1 VALQIQN
8 LRTTKQK
15 LMECDVMTFD
25 NPNKSFTWFTQSIH
39 VTRFRHIVNLNIEFT
54 HPITAIAGVNRSGK
68 TSLLLLMACSHE
80 NFLRPDATSSS
91 IGIREHGWNDVL
103 SFTSH
108 ETINADYQYGMEWRH
123 AARIFQGTGK
133 RLHTSRAWSGIGK
146 KSSDNKRS
154 NAKIRGREVRFIDL
168 ERLLPAR
175 AFSDSLLRKA
185 NTAAA
190 TPLSQDIAQAFS
202 YIFDTP
208 VTSISEAGWHL
219 NRRCF
224 VIERPGVVYSTYNA
238 ATGEEAVI
246 YLLKDLI
253 ESPKNS
259 LILIEEIEAGIH
271 PSVLRKVLD
280 IVHIVSWIDKKQIIF
295 TTHSP
300 TAFSAVDAK
309 SRRFIESV
317 NDQWRCSSGISM
329 QAASSKMDSVAHP
342 LVQLY
347 CEDDLAQFL
356 ITKQILAI
364 TESESHAQRLINV
377 IPSGP
382 IDQVKNDYTRHQRN
396 FKHLRAKLGFC
407 AVFDGDYKN
416 DSAYSN
422 FHENDNEFSVFIYP
436 YDKPEKFLVRAYLS
450 TNPNGNLEA
459 ALSHI
464 DHHTLFST
472 MVELGLAADANDA
485 RNRCFEAFSNSPEYQ
500 KHSEDLQA
508 LIKRA
513 IAHFTAL
520 PD

>member
-1 VALQIQN
+1 VTLQIQN
-8 LRTTKQK
+8 LHPTKKK
-15 LMECDVMTFD
+15 LLHCDVMTFD
-25 NPNKSFTWFTQSIH
+25 NSNNSFTWFTQSIH
-39 VTRFRHIVNLNIEFT
+39 VTRFRHIFNLNINFT

-103 SFTSH
+103 SFTAH
-108 ETINADYQYGMEWRH
+108 ETINADYQYEMEWRH
-123 AARIFQGTGK
+123 ASRTFQGTGK

-146 KSSDNKRS
+146 KSSDKKRL
-154 NAKIRGREVRFIDL
+154 NAKIRGREVRLIDL

-175 AFSDSLLRKA
+175 AFSDSLLKKA
-185 NTAAA
+185 NTAST
-190 TPLSQDIAQAFS
+190 TPLCQDIAQAFS

-208 VTSISEAGWHL
+208 VTSISEAGLHL

-224 VIERPGVVYSTYNA
+224 VIERPEVVYSTYNA

-253 ESPKNS
+253 ESPNNS

-280 IVHIVSWIDKKQIIF
+280 IVHIVSWQDKKQIIF

-300 TAFSAVDAK
+300 TAFSAVDTT
-309 SRRFIESV
+309 SRRFIESAK
-317 NDQWRCSSGISM
+317 NRWSCSSGISM
-329 QAASSKMDSVAHP
+329 QAASSKMDSIAHP

-347 CEDDLAQFL
+347 CEDSLAQFL
-356 ITKQILAI
+356 ITKQIVAI
-364 TESESHAQRLINV
+364 TEFESHAQRLINV
-377 IPSGP
+377 ILSGP
-382 IDQVKNDYTRHQRN
+382 INEVKNDYTRHKRN
-396 FKHLRAKLGFC
+396 FEQLRPKLGFC
-407 AVFDGDYKN
+407 AVFDGDYQN
-416 DSAYSN
+416 DSAYSI
-422 FHENDNEFSVFIYP
+422 FHENHDEFSVFIYP

-450 TNPNGNLEA
+450 TNPNTELEA
-459 ALSHI
+459 ALKHVN
-464 DHHTLFST
+464 HHTLFIR

-485 RNRCFEAFSNSPEYQ
+485 RNLCFEAFSNSSDYQ